1 MLLSAP
7 RWVGF
12 YYLVIGVT
20 NIYMN
25 CYLSR
30 HAKMELLPNLI
41 NIIIIRSQSN
51 CVNCFLFL
59 FFDNMQARIFV
70 N

>member
-7 RWVGF
+7 GWVGF

-30 HAKMELLPNLI
+30 QAKMELLPNLI
-41 NIIIIRSQSN
+41 IIIIRSHSN

-59 FFDNMQARIFV
+59 FFDDNMQARIFV